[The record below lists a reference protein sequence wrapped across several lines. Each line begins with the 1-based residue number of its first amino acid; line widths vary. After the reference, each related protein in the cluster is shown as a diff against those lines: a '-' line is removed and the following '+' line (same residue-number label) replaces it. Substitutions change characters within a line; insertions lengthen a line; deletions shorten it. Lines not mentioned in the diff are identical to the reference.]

1 MPKSWE
7 LDDETVLRL
16 SGIAC
21 AGYATLMLA
30 APRRCHDIYYELQA
44 GALASDEHVATARWV
59 GQSMTGNALTALAVG
74 LSTNSKDA
82 KKNMLKAG
90 GTTWAFASAMHL
102 INVNSGVQKKDVG
115 LSSAAFA
122 ALMSGLCL
130 WRGFA
135 KDDEGKAT

>member
-1 MPKSWE
+1 MLSQGPPGA
-7 LDDETVLRL
+7 DTRL
-16 SGIAC
+16 TPGLAC
-21 AGYATLMLA
+21 
-30 APRRCHDIYYELQA
+30 R
-44 GALASDEHVATARWV
+44 
-59 GQSMTGNALTALAVG
+59 
-74 LSTNSKDA
+74 
-82 KKNMLKAG
+82 
-90 GTTWAFASAMHL
+90 